1 MPLGC
6 SPWSACRRVAVP
18 ASSVKT
24 VFWPQTLAQLPRR
37 ASAADSLLLQAAMIV
52 PAGLI
57 SSRLGCAGNANST
70 AAQQHSSKPLQVAQQ
85 SVGSECY
92 GKRHLTFKNRTTLRG
107 PLADIL
113 EGLRGKGYFCCA
125 SAVASHFRHLTAQRA
140 VCPCW
145 ALCRPYIR
153 PQVNFIFYYLFF
165 YKGWQIYSGHG
176 SI

>member
-70 AAQQHSSKPLQVAQQ
+70 AAQQQTTPGCAAIGGLGMLWQEAPHLQEQDHPSRPTGRHTGGATWQGLFLLCQRRGEPLSTSDSAACRLPMLG
-85 SVGSECY
+85 SVP
-92 GKRHLTFKNRTTLRG
+92 
-107 PLADIL
+107 PL
-113 EGLRGKGYFCCA
+113 
-125 SAVASHFRHLTAQRA
+125 
-140 VCPCW
+140 
-145 ALCRPYIR
+145 
-153 PQVNFIFYYLFF
+153 
-165 YKGWQIYSGHG
+165 YSTSG
-176 SI
+176 